1 MIPTVKNQEAECAPG
16 MCEKRRAV
24 MGCER
29 RADEDAGGGVK
40 RASKEVSWVLS
51 GDSTVLG
58 GCHGSR
64 KKV

>member
-1 MIPTVKNQEAECAPG
+1 
-16 MCEKRRAV
+16 MCEKRKAV

-29 RADEDAGGGVK
+29 RADEDAGGGMK

-51 GDSTVLG
+51 GGSTVLG